1 MSKSSLKNIMP
12 EIFGLCYGLLLLGVL
27 VAQPLKAEP
36 NAPQG
41 LTFVTDP
48 NQPVEI
54 RSEYLSVDAKSGLA
68 VFTGD
73 PKMNQGRLTL
83 TSDQITGAWTPGQP
97 QSDAKV
103 LAEGNVIMTS
113 VDGRV
118 ATGQWA
124 TYFTARDE
132 LIMGDAVTITEPS
145 KDAMAGRDAPPATV
159 LTGAKLVV
167 DMASGQAKLFGGA
180 GDGESRGRVR
190 GIFTPGR
197 SND

>member
-1 MSKSSLKNIMP
+1 MKFIMRT
-12 EIFGLCYGLLLLGVL
+12 IFFAPCGLLLFSVL
-27 VAQPLKAEP
+27 IAQPLKAEP
-36 NAPQG
+36 NGSQG

-48 NQPVEI
+48 NQPIEI
-54 RSEYLSVDAKSGLA
+54 RSDYLSVDANSGLA

-73 PKMNQGRLTL
+73 PKMNQGQLTL
-83 TSDQITGAWTPGQP
+83 TADQITGAWTPGQP
-97 QSDAKV
+97 QSDAKM
-103 LAEGNVIMTS
+103 LAEGNVVMTS

-124 TYFTARDE
+124 TYFTEQDE
-132 LIMGDAVTITEPS
+132 LIMGDLVTITEPR
-145 KDAMAGRDAPPATV
+145 KDAMSGPNAPPATV
-159 LTGAKLVV
+159 LTGAKLIV

-180 GDGESRGRVR
+180 GDGESPGRVR